1 MKTTILAGVLLL
13 HITILSNPG
22 LGQSQRQFIE
32 NLLLSETDE
41 LPGIAWITSSTTVI
55 TKGRHDSIYF
65 YHYGV
70 EKVGTY
76 KRTLSVGEQ
85 DSLQYFYRIACDW
98 DSTYHE
104 YEIAP
109 ENTAS
114 EGPNKMERIGLP
126 TGPKLI
132 FYTAKY
138 WPNIALLDFSR
149 RTGPPRSLDVVFVQA
164 QTTEKVRRSSSY
176 VSSDS
181 LYTLTLHADYDRVTT
196 EMEKKEFEFEADGW
210 NKPFTKTLD
219 LIWQPV
225 CDDCGLSVHHDGRE
239 ARYGF
244 IGGFK
249 LSLLPLP
256 ILIFVSSNVHEQAI
270 SFITFR
276 EDGGFAEYRIIENK
290 KDCLDR

>member
-65 YHYGV
+65 YHYGA

-109 ENTAS
+109 EDPAS
-114 EGPNKMERIGLP
+114 ERPDTVERIRLP
-126 TGPKLI
+126 TGPELI
-132 FYTAKY
+132 SYTTKHWA
-138 WPNIALLDFSR
+138 NIAWLDFSLGR
-149 RTGPPRSLDVVFVQA
+149 AWPPRNLDFA
-164 QTTEKVRRSSSY
+164 IIRAEITEKAKSGVEDFRRSASY
-176 VSSDS
+176 VS
-181 LYTLTLHADYDRVTT
+181 R
-196 EMEKKEFEFEADGW
+196 
-210 NKPFTKTLD
+210 
-219 LIWQPV
+219 
-225 CDDCGLSVHHDGRE
+225 
-239 ARYGF
+239 
-244 IGGFK
+244 
-249 LSLLPLP
+249 
-256 ILIFVSSNVHEQAI
+256 
-270 SFITFR
+270 
-276 EDGGFAEYRIIENK
+276 
-290 KDCLDR
+290 